1 MIMMMAIIH
10 ALFGQQ
16 TQQGETSLEADPNR
30 DPSQMSPARACTHS
44 WVVRATLTDV

>member
-10 ALFGQQ
+10 VLFGQQ
-16 TQQGETSLEADPNR
+16 TQQDETSFEADPDQ

-44 WVVRATLTDV
+44 WVVRATLTDA